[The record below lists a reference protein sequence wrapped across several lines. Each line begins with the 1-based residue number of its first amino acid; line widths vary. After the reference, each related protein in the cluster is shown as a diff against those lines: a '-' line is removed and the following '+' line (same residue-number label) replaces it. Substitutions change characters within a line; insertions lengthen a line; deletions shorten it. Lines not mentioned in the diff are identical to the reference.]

1 MIEKRDSK
9 TLKLITYRKKSNK
22 FYHLLKEKLPIENE
36 KEEHKLFEHLFYEK
50 LYALHQDPKQI
61 YNQFKAGLNL
71 YSKMNKTNHLL
82 TSMISSL
89 EKHFKSASTIS
100 NQISS
105 LNFEYIMENEMPK
118 IDREKLTF
126 NTLANVS
133 TYLSKVM
140 FLNNDTILALSDTQ
154 NEIKI
159 WKINGTLIELIRS
172 IKLNKTPRD
181 LRLLNQRIA
190 VVLVD
195 RNLHLFDLNDSKHV
209 LDMNSTMSAN
219 VPFFEIHDQNHV
231 VLLARNRLSVILMK
245 VSPPKQD
252 SEEENKT
259 AETKASSNTKTYS
272 VDDDM
277 FLFKVGEDRYLNSLL
292 VSKNGQVMVCG
303 DEVQKPF
310 PLLVWNLDQRKLV
323 YDLRQAKHEFITSIQ
338 SIGSNGKFVV
348 CACQVKFKFRINF
361 HIKIFLF
368 I

>member
-1 MIEKRDSK
+1 MA
-9 TLKLITYRKKSNK
+9 SN
-22 FYHLLKEKLPIENE
+22 L
-36 KEEHKLFEHLFYEK
+36 
-50 LYALHQDPKQI
+50 D
-61 YNQFKAGLNL
+61 
-71 YSKMNKTNHLL
+71 
-82 TSMISSL
+82 
-89 EKHFKSASTIS
+89 KHFKSTKTIS

-105 LNFEYIMENEMPK
+105 LNYEYIMENEMPK
-118 IDREKLTF
+118 IDKEKLTF
-126 NTLANVS
+126 NTLANLS

-140 FLNNDTILALSDTQ
+140 FLNKDTILALSDTQ

-159 WKINGTLIELIRS
+159 WKINSTLIELIRS

-245 VSPPKQD
+245 VSPPKQEP
-252 SEEENKT
+252 EEEEEEEKT
-259 AETKASSNTKTYS
+259 AETKALTNTKTYS

-310 PLLVWNLDQRKLV
+310 PLLVWNLDKRKLV

-338 SIGSNGKFVV
+338 SIGSKGKFVA
-348 CACQVKFKFRINF
+348 CACQVKKFYC
-361 HIKIFLF
+361 
-368 I
+368 

>member
-1 MIEKRDSK
+1 
-9 TLKLITYRKKSNK
+9 
-22 FYHLLKEKLPIENE
+22 
-36 KEEHKLFEHLFYEK
+36 
-50 LYALHQDPKQI
+50 
-61 YNQFKAGLNL
+61 
-71 YSKMNKTNHLL
+71 
-82 TSMISSL
+82 
-89 EKHFKSASTIS
+89 
-100 NQISS
+100 
-105 LNFEYIMENEMPK
+105 MENEMPK
-118 IDREKLTF
+118 IDKEKLTF
-126 NTLANVS
+126 NTLANLS

-140 FLNNDTILALSDTQ
+140 FLNKDTILALSDTQ

-159 WKINGTLIELIRS
+159 WKINSTLIELIRS

-245 VSPPKQD
+245 VSPPKQEP
-252 SEEENKT
+252 EEEEEEEKT
-259 AETKASSNTKTYS
+259 AETKALTNTKTYS

-310 PLLVWNLDQRKLV
+310 PLLVWNLDKRKLV

-338 SIGSNGKFVV
+338 SIGSKGKFVA
-348 CACQVKFKFRINF
+348 CACQVKKFYC
-361 HIKIFLF
+361 
-368 I
+368 

>member
-1 MIEKRDSK
+1 MA
-9 TLKLITYRKKSNK
+9 SN
-22 FYHLLKEKLPIENE
+22 L
-36 KEEHKLFEHLFYEK
+36 
-50 LYALHQDPKQI
+50 D
-61 YNQFKAGLNL
+61 
-71 YSKMNKTNHLL
+71 
-82 TSMISSL
+82 
-89 EKHFKSASTIS
+89 KHFKSTKTIS

-105 LNFEYIMENEMPK
+105 LNYEYIMENEMPK
-118 IDREKLTF
+118 IDKEKLTF
-126 NTLANVS
+126 NTLANLS

-140 FLNNDTILALSDTQ
+140 FLNKDTILALSDTQ

-159 WKINGTLIELIRS
+159 WKINSTLIELIRS

-245 VSPPKQD
+245 VSPPKQEP
-252 SEEENKT
+252 EEEEEEEEKT
-259 AETKASSNTKTYS
+259 AETKALTNTKTYS

-310 PLLVWNLDQRKLV
+310 PLLVWNLDKRKLV

-338 SIGSNGKFVV
+338 SIGSKGKFVA
-348 CACQVKFKFRINF
+348 CACQVKKFYC
-361 HIKIFLF
+361 
-368 I
+368 

>member
-1 MIEKRDSK
+1 
-9 TLKLITYRKKSNK
+9 
-22 FYHLLKEKLPIENE
+22 
-36 KEEHKLFEHLFYEK
+36 
-50 LYALHQDPKQI
+50 
-61 YNQFKAGLNL
+61 
-71 YSKMNKTNHLL
+71 MNKTNYLL
-82 TSMISSL
+82 TNMASNL
-89 EKHFKSASTIS
+89 DKHFKSTKTIS

-105 LNFEYIMENEMPK
+105 LNYEYIMENEMPK
-118 IDREKLTF
+118 IDKEKLTF
-126 NTLANVS
+126 NTLANLS

-140 FLNNDTILALSDTQ
+140 FLNKDTILALSDTQ

-159 WKINGTLIELIRS
+159 WKINSTLIELIRS

-245 VSPPKQD
+245 VSPPKQEP
-252 SEEENKT
+252 EEEEGEEKT
-259 AETKASSNTKTYS
+259 AETKALTNTKTYS

-310 PLLVWNLDQRKLV
+310 PLLVWNLDKRKLV

-338 SIGSNGKFVV
+338 SIGSKGKFVA
-348 CACQVKFKFRINF
+348 CACQVKKFYC
-361 HIKIFLF
+361 
-368 I
+368 

>member
-1 MIEKRDSK
+1 M
-9 TLKLITYRKKSNK
+9 N
-22 FYHLLKEKLPIENE
+22 FYFNSKEKLPIENE
-36 KEEHKLFEHLFYEK
+36 KDEYKLFEHLFYEK
-50 LYALHQDPKQI
+50 IYALHQDPKQI
-61 YNQFKAGLNL
+61 YNQFKTSLNFYL
-71 YSKMNKTNHLL
+71 KMNKTNHLL
-82 TSMISSL
+82 INMLTGL
-89 EKHFKSASTIS
+89 EKHFKSVQTNFSCM
-100 NQISS
+100 SS
-105 LNFEYIMENEMPK
+105 LNCEHITENELTK
-118 IDREKLTF
+118 LDKEKVAFNMLTQ
-126 NTLANVS
+126 VS
-133 TYLSKVM
+133 TYLSKVV
-140 FLNNDTILALSDTQ
+140 FLNSDTILALSDTQ

-159 WKINGTLIELIRS
+159 WKINNTFIDLVRS

-181 LRLLNQRIA
+181 LRLLNEKIA

-245 VSPPKQD
+245 VMPPKQD
-252 SEEENKT
+252 SEEEEKT
-259 AETKASSNTKTYS
+259 AETTKASPNTKSYS

-310 PLLVWNLDQRKLV
+310 PLLVWNLDKRKLV

-338 SIGSNGKFVV
+338 SIGSTGKFVA
-348 CACQVKFKFRINF
+348 CACQVNLKKF
-361 HIKIFLF
+361 IKKSYLNAF
-368 I
+368 

>member
-1 MIEKRDSK
+1 MA
-9 TLKLITYRKKSNK
+9 SN
-22 FYHLLKEKLPIENE
+22 L
-36 KEEHKLFEHLFYEK
+36 
-50 LYALHQDPKQI
+50 D
-61 YNQFKAGLNL
+61 
-71 YSKMNKTNHLL
+71 
-82 TSMISSL
+82 
-89 EKHFKSASTIS
+89 KHFKSTKTIS

-105 LNFEYIMENEMPK
+105 LNYEYIMENEMPK
-118 IDREKLTF
+118 IDKEKLTF
-126 NTLANVS
+126 NTLANLS

-140 FLNNDTILALSDTQ
+140 FLNKDTILALSDTQ

-159 WKINGTLIELIRS
+159 WKINSTLIELIRS

-245 VSPPKQD
+245 VSPPKQEP
-252 SEEENKT
+252 EEEEGEEKT
-259 AETKASSNTKTYS
+259 AETKALTNTKTYS

-310 PLLVWNLDQRKLV
+310 PLLVWNLDKRKLV

-338 SIGSNGKFVV
+338 SIGSKGKFVA
-348 CACQVKFKFRINF
+348 CACQVKKFYC
-361 HIKIFLF
+361 
-368 I
+368 